1 VNRSLMLVTA
11 LSPAIG
17 YDKAS
22 QIAHKA
28 HAEGT
33 TLKAAA
39 LASGWI
45 GEKEFDERI
54 DPKKMTGR

>member
-1 VNRSLMLVTA
+1 MLVTA

-22 QIAHKA
+22 RIAHKA

-39 LASGWI
+39 LASGLI
-45 GEKEFDERI
+45 DEKEFEARI
-54 DPKKMTGR
+54 DVRKMTGDHER

>member
-1 VNRSLMLVTA
+1 MLVTA

-22 QIAHKA
+22 EIAHKA
-28 HAEGT
+28 NEDDL

-39 LASGWI
+39 LLSGYI
-45 GEKEFDERI
+45 DERRFDEI
-54 DPKKMTGR
+54 VDPGKMTGHGLAGA